1 MIIENCGQ
9 VLVVIDVV
17 VFAVVLRTAAADD
30 VAEIAA

>member
-9 VLVVIDVV
+9 VLVVIDV